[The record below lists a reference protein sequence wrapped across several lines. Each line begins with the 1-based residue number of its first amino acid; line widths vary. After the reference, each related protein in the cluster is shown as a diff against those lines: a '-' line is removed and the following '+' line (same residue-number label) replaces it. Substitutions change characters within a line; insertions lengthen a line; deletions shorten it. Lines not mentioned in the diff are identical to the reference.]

1 MMVQRGVRVVLEHLQ
16 RVRLRELRSLVCAAQ
31 LSPFSLNRHLHW
43 YSRLVGEGL
52 ITRSRQIALIEVE
65 IGRNDEASKGGH
77 FCGAVGDG
85 VREREPRHGARDY

>member
-1 MMVQRGVRVVLEHLQ
+1 MMVQRGGRVVFP
-16 RVRLRELRSLVCAAQ
+16 RELGSGNSEVLVCAAQ

-43 YSRLVGEGL
+43 YSRLVGEGI